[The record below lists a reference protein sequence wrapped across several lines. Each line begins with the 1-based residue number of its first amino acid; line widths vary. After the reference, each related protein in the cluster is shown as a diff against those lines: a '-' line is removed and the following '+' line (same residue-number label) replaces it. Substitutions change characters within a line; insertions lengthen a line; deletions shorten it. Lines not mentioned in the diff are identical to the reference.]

1 LGKKN
6 RSYAHGSSIV
16 PMSRIAETIV
26 IVEFIIQFIIQR
38 KLIVG
43 MSGHT
48 ISFMVIKITGGR

>member
-1 LGKKN
+1 
-6 RSYAHGSSIV
+6 
-16 PMSRIAETIV
+16 MSRIAETIV